1 MDEFQRN
8 ILSHI
13 QSSSSLNPQI
23 CPACGKHFAT
33 ESGANKHLTQS
44 HKCAWYNKNKFEDL
58 PVYPDTE
65 DYNED
70 LPNNEDETLPPDL
83 DEMQVNSNTV
93 KPPYNKH
100 AQKQVLLLLYKVKL
114 VRK

>member
-13 QSSSSLNPQI
+13 QSSLSLNPQI
-23 CPACGKHFAT
+23 CPACGKHFAI
-33 ESGANKHLTQS
+33 ESGANKHLAQS

-58 PVYPDTE
+58 PVYSDTE

-70 LPNNEDETLPPDL
+70 LPNNKDETLPPDL
-83 DEMQVNSNTV
+83 DEMQVDSNIGADYEETITIT
-93 KPPYNKH
+93 PNK
-100 AQKQVLLLLYKVKL
+100 K
-114 VRK
+114 

>member
-33 ESGANKHLTQS
+33 ESGANKHLAQS
-44 HKCAWYNKNKFEDL
+44 RKCAWYNQNKFEDL

-65 DYNED
+65 DYNKD
-70 LPNNEDETLPPDL
+70 LPNNKDETLPPDL
-83 DEMQVNSNTV
+83 DKMQVDSNIGADYEETITIT
-93 KPPYNKH
+93 PNK
-100 AQKQVLLLLYKVKL
+100 K
-114 VRK
+114 